1 MRTFVKALVVVGLG
15 AALMPAAAPE
25 VLAAD
30 VALTPAKRVKIVHRA
45 RVVRDYDGTPIVIR
59 LAPPRLQLDAA
70 GQLYETVP
78 LTRETPGTY
87 LNGQPVLPTAAALR
101 RYRH

>member
-30 VALTPAKRVKIVHRA
+30 VAL
-45 RVVRDYDGTPIVIR
+45 
-59 LAPPRLQLDAA
+59 PRPS
-70 GQLYETVP
+70 G
-78 LTRETPGTY
+78 
-87 LNGQPVLPTAAALR
+87 
-101 RYRH
+101 